1 MLGLLQNFLVG
12 AGVGTIL
19 IMSWYAGKGLWLLY
33 KDLRAA
39 KKNSKEKSDGVSL
52 VAMSHPVEVEHN
64 TMPKIRIGVIEAMNG
79 RILEV
84 STAMP
89 NNHGHYDW
97 KTEMYVVPEEQK
109 LSEAIA
115 LVMLMKGLEK

>member
-1 MLGLLQNFLVG
+1 MSCGVIGSTAYDAFKKRPLKPEENPEEVNTIG
-12 AGVGTIL
+12 A
-19 IMSWYAGKGLWLLY
+19 
-33 KDLRAA
+33 
-39 KKNSKEKSDGVSL
+39 SL
-52 VAMSHPVEVEHN
+52 AVRDVDHN

-84 STAMP
+84 STAIP
-89 NNHGHYDW
+89 NNHNHYDW

>member
-1 MLGLLQNFLVG
+1 MLIKWF
-12 AGVGTIL
+12 
-19 IMSWYAGKGLWLLY
+19 
-33 KDLRAA
+33 
-39 KKNSKEKSDGVSL
+39 KKKFAQWSKEAWENERNSKIAETPL
-52 VAMSHPVEVEHN
+52 VMTARDVDHN

-84 STAMP
+84 SVATA

-97 KTEMYVVPEEQK
+97 KTEMYVVSEEQK

>member
-1 MLGLLQNFLVG
+1 MLIKWF
-12 AGVGTIL
+12 
-19 IMSWYAGKGLWLLY
+19 
-33 KDLRAA
+33 
-39 KKNSKEKSDGVSL
+39 KKKFAEWSKEAWENARVEKDSMLAQV
-52 VAMSHPVEVEHN
+52 VASRDVDHN
-64 TMPKIRIGVIEAMNG
+64 TMPKMRIGVIEAMNG

-84 STAMP
+84 STAIP
-89 NNHGHYDW
+89 NNHNHYDW